1 MNKFLRFLI
10 FPILFLVFCLPK
22 SRLTRLF
29 ATNSL
34 AQSPTEG
41 ENIIEAR
48 VIEIVKEGERE
59 TLGTKH
65 IYQELKLDVYK
76 GDLKDE
82 QITIINGDLPLA
94 NLQKYKINDRL
105 IINYGTDFEGNRFFQ
120 IVDYVRRDSLLLL
133 FIIFMLVAL
142 LITRWYGFTS
152 ILGMFFSFLVI
163 FKLILPQIIAGAN
176 PVLISILASI
186 IIIPITFYL
195 SHGFNIKTNV
205 AIISTIVSLLITGIL
220 AYIFIEIG
228 KLTGFS
234 SEEAAI
240 LKTNFENTINM
251 KGLILSGIILASLGA
266 LDDITVAQSSIVA
279 ELVNAHDKPK
289 FIDIYKHAMSVG
301 RDHISS
307 MVNTLILVYT
317 GASLPLLL
325 LFVNNPHPF
334 AEIINY
340 EFIAEEIIRT
350 LIASIGLI
358 LSVPLSTTLA
368 CFFFLKKSR
377 TYPVQQQ

>member
-1 MNKFLRFLI
+1 MNKFLSFLI
-10 FPILFLVFCLPK
+10 FPILFFVFCSFFTPI
-22 SRLTRLF
+22 SF
-29 ATNSL
+29 
-34 AQSPTEG
+34 AQSSTEG
-41 ENIIEAR
+41 ENIIEAK
-48 VIEIVKEGERE
+48 VIEILEEGERE

-65 IYQELKLDVYK
+65 LYQELKLHVYK
-76 GDLKDE
+76 GDLEDQE
-82 QITIINGDLPLA
+82 ITIINGDLPLA

-105 IINYGTDFEGNRFFQ
+105 IINHGTDFEGNQFFQ
-120 IVDYVRRDSLLLL
+120 IIDYVRRDSLLLL
-133 FIIFMLVAL
+133 FIIFMAVTLF
-142 LITRWYGFTS
+142 ITRWYGFTS
-152 ILGMFFSFLVI
+152 ILGMFFSFFVI
-163 FKLILPQIIAGAN
+163 FKLILPQIIAGTN
-176 PVLISILASI
+176 PILISILASV

-195 SHGFNIKTNV
+195 SHGFNVKTNV
-205 AIISTIVSLLITGIL
+205 AIISTIVSLIVTGIL
-220 AYIFIEIG
+220 AYVFIGIG

-234 SEEAAI
+234 SEEATI
-240 LKTNFENTINM
+240 LKTNFENTISM

-266 LDDITVAQSSIVA
+266 LDDITVAQASIVT
-279 ELVNAHDKPK
+279 ELVDAHNNPK

-350 LIASIGLI
+350 LVASIGLI
-358 LSVPLSTTLA
+358 ISVPLTTVLA
-368 CFFFLKKSR
+368 TFLFLKKAKHTPSS
-377 TYPVQQQ
+377 